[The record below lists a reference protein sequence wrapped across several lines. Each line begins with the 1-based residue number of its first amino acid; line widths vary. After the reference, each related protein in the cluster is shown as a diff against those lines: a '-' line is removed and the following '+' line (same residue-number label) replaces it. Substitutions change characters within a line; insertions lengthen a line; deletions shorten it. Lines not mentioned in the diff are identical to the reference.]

1 MGPTAGRF
9 AAIAAV
15 LSLGTA
21 GCGGS
26 QDYGRAQAAA
36 DAKVG
41 ERCDSTSR
49 TAKEL
54 VAALP
59 RGWRGEPVD
68 QAVID
73 KATSDETRSVVQRLT
88 ARAVNLRGERVG
100 AVMVYEF
107 KHPSAL
113 AGFFSGFKEK
123 AADQGEEIQLAGGP
137 GRMYQLKNGLTG
149 VVGSSGPCVG
159 TAVLAAGPE
168 VTRELATE
176 LELDPP

>member
-1 MGPTAGRF
+1 MGPTAGRLV
-9 AAIAAV
+9 AIAAV
-15 LSLGTA
+15 LSLGAA

-26 QDYGRAQAAA
+26 QDYGRAQAGA
-36 DAKVG
+36 DAKAG
-41 ERCDSTSR
+41 ERCDSPSP

-59 RGWRGEPVD
+59 RGWHGEPVD

-88 ARAVNLRGERVG
+88 ARAVVRRGEPVG

-107 KHPSAL
+107 KNPAAL

-123 AADQGEEIQLAGGP
+123 AAEGEEIQLAGGR
-137 GRMYQLKNGLTG
+137 GTMYQLENGLTS
-149 VVGSSGPCVG
+149 VAGSSGPCAATTVFG
-159 TAVLAAGPE
+159 AGPE